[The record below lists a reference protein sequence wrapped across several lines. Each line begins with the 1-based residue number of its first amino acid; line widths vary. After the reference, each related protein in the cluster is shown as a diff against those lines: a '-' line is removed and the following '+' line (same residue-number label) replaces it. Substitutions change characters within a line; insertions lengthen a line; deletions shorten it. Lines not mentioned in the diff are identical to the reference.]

1 MSVNNTE
8 DDNSPGLAGRPVV
21 EGPAG
26 DEEEANTTQGPEQ
39 PGGRLS
45 GSWAA

>member
-1 MSVNNTE
+1 
-8 DDNSPGLAGRPVV
+8 VV